1 MTEEET
7 TTPMLTRGKTSALE
21 MLGSSNAFK
30 KKTREK
36 KLGIQEN
43 KKSPDVELD
52 TDGVQEQLVEVEEQ
66 KVESTEPELPREEV
80 DLGYTEPKPAGI
92 EGIQIE
98 QTEEKL

>member
-1 MTEEET
+1 MD
-7 TTPMLTRGKTSALE
+7 
-21 MLGSSNAFK
+21 
-30 KKTREK
+30 
-36 KLGIQEN
+36 IQEN

-92 EGIQIE
+92 EGIQIQQE
-98 QTEEKL
+98 LLQNKRKQKAL